1 MSFVPAPGVLQVNQR
16 ATLYGQQIENVH
28 YFELGFPPD
37 PAGVQQAAYDARD
50 NWVTHML
57 PVLTEDY
64 IYREAY
70 VTDLTTDTSPASTA
84 VPATL
89 TTGAGA
95 SDAAPGS
102 VTLCLSLRT
111 SGRGRSSRGRQ
122 YISGLSEGSIEDNA
136 WNSAKA
142 AEVVSAFQAYQA
154 AMNTAGYNLVVLSR
168 IQNAVPRDLALAQT
182 VTSILTTDLFIDSQR
197 RRLTGRGR

>member
-142 AEVVSAFQAYQA
+142 AEVVSAFQAYQD
-154 AMNTAGYNLVVLSR
+154 AMFTAGYNLVVLSR
-168 IQNAVPRDLALAQT
+168 IQDGVPRDLALAQT